1 MNESQK
7 TIARLLLV
15 NHGLDMLIAEQ
26 ERDTPLVYPAA
37 LAQEFLEERRYLV
50 RELWRRSRHRYEA
63 DNEA

>member
-15 NHGLDMLIAEQ
+15 NEGLTLLIDKQA
-26 ERDTPLVYPAA
+26 RDTPLVYPAT

-50 RELWRRSRHRYEA
+50 RKLWRLSKHRYEA